1 MYQLFCFK
9 MLFCKMHDV
18 SKVLQKSFILRYG
31 ISFISI
37 AFCLVIPSYL
47 NSSQNSISLDNS
59 NNSHEFN
66 LSSTNTFKSERTFS
80 ANFNYIFDEQKTGV
94 TRKDYLLNENH
105 LEIRML
111 LYFVGILSATSF
123 IQLYFYYKTMAM
135 IGALILY
142 IFTFL
147 INHKV
152 YATDDFIYLM
162 FKIETL
168 VQMFFFIIL
177 LHIIDRRVSF
187 V

>member
-47 NSSQNSISLDNS
+47 NSSQNSISLHNS

-66 LSSTNTFKSERTFS
+66 LSSTNAFKSERTFS

-142 IFTFL
+142 IFFS
-147 INHKV
+147 INS
-152 YATDDFIYLM
+152 TSIYLYRR
-162 FKIETL
+162 FT
-168 VQMFFFIIL
+168 FD
-177 LHIIDRRVSF
+177 HIH
-187 V
+187 